1 MNIGYIGPG
10 ALGGELSRRFL
21 PTHALS
27 VWDLNPAASA
37 PLGALGARVSPSAIN
52 SVLMPR

>member
-1 MNIGYIGPG
+1 MNIGYTGLG
-10 ALGGELSRRFL
+10 ALGDELARRFL

-37 PLGALGARVSPSAIN
+37 RLGALGARVSPSAIN
-52 SVLMPR
+52 SVLMPL